1 MQQLQLPVR
10 ALCGQQVEDQ
20 LKKEKKRE
28 TVSTQLL
35 VESLFMWNPFP
46 RWSESRCLLSHERAG
61 PDGQAQIV
69 PNPPTEYF
77 SRVCLN
83 SKFLQRTYISWFFIN
98 ISFLPEDNLVAKCGN
113 KTYSFTVWQDSTFD
127 PPDSKTVVWHF
138 NIFHI
143 GLWTSRSVSSF
154 QYLEWIM
161 NFSVLF
167 FLIPVSKGDG
177 QLARGLH
184 GLVSRGNGFHLS
196 SRRLQ
201 NKIGILQSHKVI
213 FFGQE

>member
-1 MQQLQLPVR
+1 MQQLQLPIR
-10 ALCGQQVEDQ
+10 ALRGQQVEDK
-20 LKKEKKRE
+20 LKKRKEKRNCIKP
-28 TVSTQLL
+28 LL

-83 SKFLQRTYISWFFIN
+83 SKFLQRTSFLFCFVFL

-127 PPDSKTVVWHF
+127 PPDSKTVAW
-138 NIFHI
+138 IFI
-143 GLWTSRSVSSF
+143 I
-154 QYLEWIM
+154 Y
-161 NFSVLF
+161 
-167 FLIPVSKGDG
+167 
-177 QLARGLH
+177 
-184 GLVSRGNGFHLS
+184 
-196 SRRLQ
+196 
-201 NKIGILQSHKVI
+201 VI
-213 FFGQE
+213 YHYHYYYYYYY